1 MPPSSPLS
9 ASLLATCLLLCNP
22 NAIADEMLKVAV
34 VGGIQMC
41 GVWDK
46 LVPKIEKA
54 TGIRIDMTAA
64 APKTMIIPEFR
75 RGNADLLLIHGGSE
89 TFALQADG
97 TGGQQRVWSFNEHA
111 IIGPSSD
118 PAGVA
123 RASDAEQ
130 AFRAIAEQRAPFV
143 AFRDPGSHEIVQSI
157 WKHMRL
163 QANADWV
170 VLDET
175 TKPQEVLEFAAKR
188 RAYVVVGAI
197 PAAFEK
203 MRGEGL
209 KILFKGDPAMR
220 RAYVAMEPGPRHP
233 ASPEAREQARKVA
246 DFLTS
251 SAGQTALVEADRE
264 AGGPWLF
271 PIPDGAPRPA
281 PGSGGGRGRR
291 AAQESS

>member
-1 MPPSSPLS
+1 MPRNFSFP
-9 ASLLATCLLLCNP
+9 SLLLVLGLVLGSTTGTAAP
-22 NAIADEMLKVAV
+22 ALKVAV

-41 GVWDK
+41 GVWDR

-54 TGIRIDMTAA
+54 TGVSIDMTAA
-64 APKTMIIPEFR
+64 APKTQIIPEFR

-89 TFALQADG
+89 TFALQAEG
-97 TGGQQRVWSFNEHA
+97 IGGQQRVWSFNEHA
-111 IIGPSSD
+111 IVGPQND

-123 RASDAEQ
+123 RAGSAEQ
-130 AFRAIAEQRAPFV
+130 AFRAIAEHRSPFV
-143 AFRDPGSHEIVQSI
+143 AFRDPGSHEMVQNL
-157 WKHMRL
+157 WKRMRL
-163 QANADWV
+163 QAASDWV
-170 VLDET
+170 LLDET
-175 TKPQEVLEFAAKR
+175 AQPQEVLEFAAKKQ
-188 RAYVVVGAI
+188 AYVVVGAI

-220 RAYVAMEPGPRHP
+220 RAYVVMEPGPRHA
-233 ASPEAREQARKVA
+233 ASPEAREQARQVA

-251 SAGQTALVEADRE
+251 PAGQAALAEADRE

-271 PIPDGAPRPA
+271 TLKDSVPQAA

-291 AAQESS
+291 AMEGN